1 MNLANIERL
10 TNYVCIFLL
19 YVPNVEVGTDASKPY
34 GKCLDPFSE
43 GTNTYENANEHE
55 IIISLIQ
62 LSESTSMPPN
72 PGKSANSN
80 EHSKNETEASS
91 QKPSCKM
98 PFIKPGILTK
108 KEFDTRFSS
117 HNNFIAFNDKPAAM
131 SNLCELALLTNER
144 KHAHTAKNGEG
155 VGIIYSFLKH
165 CIKRCL

>member
-1 MNLANIERL
+1 MNLTKFGRL
-10 TNYVCIFLL
+10 INHVYILLL
-19 YVPNVEVGTDASKPY
+19 YVPNVGVGTDASKLY
-34 GKCLDPFSE
+34 DKCLDPSSE
-43 GTNTYENANEHE
+43 GINTHENANEHE
-55 IIISLIQ
+55 IISLIQ

-108 KEFDTRFSS
+108 KEFNTRISS
-117 HNNFIAFNDKPAAM
+117 HNNFITFNDKPAAM

-144 KHAHTAKNGEG
+144 KHAHTAKNAEG